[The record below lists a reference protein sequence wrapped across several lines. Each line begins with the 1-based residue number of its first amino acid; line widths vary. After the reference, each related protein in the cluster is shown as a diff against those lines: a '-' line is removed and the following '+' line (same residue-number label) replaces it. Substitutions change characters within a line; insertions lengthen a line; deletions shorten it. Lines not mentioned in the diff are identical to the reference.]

1 MVVYI
6 AINTYLKKSNKTKY
20 KSFTNV
26 SSFSKILNIDQCIV
40 LYQLLDTYEFIFFT
54 DIR

>member
-20 KSFTNV
+20 KSFTNI
-26 SSFSKILNIDQCIV
+26 SSFSFRSMYRIIPVVRHVRVYFLYRHSLKI
-40 LYQLLDTYEFIFFT
+40 
-54 DIR
+54 